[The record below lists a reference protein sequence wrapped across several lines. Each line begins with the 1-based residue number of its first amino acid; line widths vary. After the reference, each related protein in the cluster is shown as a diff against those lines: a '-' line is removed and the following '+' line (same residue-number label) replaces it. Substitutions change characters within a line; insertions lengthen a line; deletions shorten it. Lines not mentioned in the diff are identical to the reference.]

1 MPTAKLDGEL
11 TALTA
16 DLPADLTARLPKARD
31 AWAGAAVSL
40 AAATLIATMGLVGS
54 DNFPAFAT
62 VMACAVVVLLLPPV
76 TVGMAVDARHQRR
89 LRRQLRLGPTP

>member
-1 MPTAKLDGEL
+1 
-11 TALTA
+11 
-16 DLPADLTARLPKARD
+16 
-31 AWAGAAVSL
+31 VSL